1 VDFLVNFGER
11 VLNCSMP
18 DKEDGASYGN
28 EDEEDVAMIE
38 ELPSGVGINLNQSG
52 LLILFFYD
60 LLISI

>member
-1 VDFLVNFGER
+1 
-11 VLNCSMP
+11 MP